1 MRLSHQQC
9 RTGGSVKPYCSFE
22 VLGSYCRSEH
32 AGLAQKSLVLL
43 SAAHGLRARPLPL
56 GNTPRPSQTSELGP
70 QPSPHKA
77 HRGTSVACMEALLAR
92 TEGGDVCGASSC
104 PVGPSARAEP
114 AKRPSDRTLPAA
126 SPVKHERHRPQP
138 DHRALA
144 GETKGTKGPA
154 VIYSKAARERSAG
167 QRRSCPCPPVW
178 QCRLLS
184 VPPPPHPPG
193 SAARFPPFC
202 APRETRQ
209 RQRLPRSQR
218 HLRSR
223 KSFGFLLL
231 FRSRF
236 SDHHTDATQI
246 SPQGSAMGTG

>member
-77 HRGTSVACMEALLAR
+77 HRGASVACMEALLPR

-126 SPVKHERHRPQP
+126 SLSNTSDTVPSPTTGLWQERPRGQKVQLSFTAKLPGREAQRKGGAV
-138 DHRALA
+138 RA
-144 GETKGTKGPA
+144 
-154 VIYSKAARERSAG
+154 
-167 QRRSCPCPPVW
+167 RRSGSAVCCPCL
-178 QCRLLS
+178 RR
-184 VPPPPHPPG
+184 HTPPG
-193 SAARFPPFC
+193 SAARFPPLC
-202 APRETRQ
+202 APRETRH

-223 KSFGFLLL
+223 KSFGF
-231 FRSRF
+231 
-236 SDHHTDATQI
+236 H
-246 SPQGSAMGTG
+246 

>member
-1 MRLSHQQC
+1 MRLSHQQR

-104 PVGPSARAEP
+104 LVGPSARAEP

-126 SPVKHERHRPQP
+126 SPVKHERHLPQP

-144 GETKGTKGPA
+144 GETEGTKGPA

-184 VPPPPHPPG
+184 VPPPPHP
-193 SAARFPPFC
+193 A
-202 APRETRQ
+202 RQ
-209 RQRLPRSQR
+209 RRTVP
-218 HLRSR
+218 
-223 KSFGFLLL
+223 SFLCSPGDTAETEAATEPKTPEKQEI
-231 FRSRF
+231 FRVSLVVAPV
-236 SDHHTDATQI
+236 SLQI
-246 SPQGSAMGTG
+246 